1 MEWLNKIPQWIQ
13 IPLKILLPSLAIFSG
28 FIMFAS
34 ENLLKTL
41 YLLQFR
47 EENGFA
53 FGLIFVICASL
64 IICYIGGFIITR
76 IIDLYQGSVLKKK
89 QYKLFINLADV
100 YKQTLVAMY
109 KSPTHSLKMEVS
121 NSVAAYLEAIHA
133 IGRSSVS
140 SMGMIFDFYLQPWV
154 VKSIEKMCVEIEEEI
169 VKLKKKLE
177 TEKDISICNE
187 IKENIQKGE
196 ETLKYIKTQTED
208 DADDGYVW

>member
-177 TEKDISICNE
+177 TEKIYLFVMKSRKIF
-187 IKENIQKGE
+187 KKG
-196 ETLKYIKTQTED
+196 KKH
-208 DADDGYVW
+208 

>member
-64 IICYIGGFIITR
+64 IFCYIGGFLITKLVDTYQR
-76 IIDLYQGSVLKKK
+76 IILKRK
-89 QYKLFINLADV
+89 QYKLFINLDDV
-100 YKQTLVAMY
+100 YKQTLVEMY
-109 KSPTHSLKMEVS
+109 KSPTRSLKMSVS
-121 NSVAAYLEAIHA
+121 NSVATYLEAIHA
-133 IGRSSVS
+133 IGRSSIS
-140 SMGMIFDFYLQPWV
+140 SMGVVFDFYLQPWV
-154 VKSIEKMCVEIEEEI
+154 VKCIEKMCVEMEEEI
-169 VKLKKKLE
+169 GKLKKKLE

>member
-1 MEWLNKIPQWIQ
+1 MDWLNKIPQWIQ

-28 FIMFAS
+28 FIMFS
-34 ENLLKTL
+34 TNELLGTL

-53 FGLIFVICASL
+53 FGLIFVICVSL
-64 IICYIGGFIITR
+64 IVCYIGGFIITK
-76 IIDLYQGSVLKKK
+76 IMDLYRGIILKKK

-100 YKQTLVAMY
+100 YKQTLVEMY

-133 IGRSSVS
+133 IGRSSIS
-140 SMGMIFDFYLQPWV
+140 SLGMIFDFYLQPWV

-169 VKLKKKLE
+169 AKLKKKLE
-177 TEKDISICNE
+177 TEKDVSICNK

-196 ETLKYIKTQTED
+196 ETLTYIKTKKDENIGG
-208 DADDGYVW
+208 GYVW